1 MASRGTNR
9 TRLLLVALL
18 VTSLFL
24 ITLDLRG
31 VSVVSS
37 LRSASANI
45 LAPVQRVGSD
55 LLSPIGNF
63 FSDISNLGR
72 TQSKIEE

>member
-18 VTSLFL
+18 VTSLFF

-37 LRSASANI
+37 LRSTSANI
-45 LAPVQRVGSD
+45 LAPVQRFGSD
-55 LLSPIGNF
+55 LLSPVGNF
-63 FSDISNLGR
+63 FSDI
-72 TQSKIEE
+72 